1 MLPLFFY
8 LLKVILV
15 SGILS
20 GYYWISLRNTKFHYY
35 NRFYLMGSLLLS
47 LALPLLNL
55 QWFSFAPAP
64 TSPVHQVAQLI
75 YFTPNSGVASSILEW
90 DQLLAIGCSLI
101 SGILVLLFLIGIS
114 KLYLIKSKGRVTPME
129 QFDFIETS
137 LEEAPFSFFR
147 NLFWKKEV
155 PLHDQ
160 AGQRML
166 QHELAHIQQF
176 HSLDK
181 VIVTLSTC
189 IFWMNPFFWLIRK
202 ELEVV
207 HEFIADEEAIAGND
221 ATLLAEMLLTAHY
234 PSNIFSNGQS
244 FFYSSIKRRIIML
257 TSSNKTSYSYARRLL
272 VLPLSIGVMAL
283 LSFTIKNNSP
293 EKLQIN
299 MTSPDKW
306 IEHLDTIPAQFR
318 DASTGKLIGNFQV
331 EIQGDTAIFKDRKS
345 KKDLF
350 SVPLNQLGVMAGP
363 NKTGDGNNSVTNKKV
378 IFITADSS
386 MIYGTGLTITKVAK
400 GTLIKEKKNPRII
413 VNGVELSSTDAINS
427 IPPASIKTIDMRGG
441 EMNIKVDS
449 TDASFTYAE
458 PKGGSGETVYKI
470 IAGIVQSDTF
480 AIEDL
485 TLEKAIPDVRLESN
499 SKKDEETI
507 TVTTKKVD
515 GNLVYTITKK
525 LTFESPLPADVLC
538 LIDGKESDAA
548 TVKALNPNSIKSI
561 NVLKGNSTSKYG
573 EKGKN
578 GVIEII
584 TKK

>member
-75 YFTPNSGVASSILEW
+75 YFTPNSGAASSILEW
-90 DQLLAIGCSLI
+90 DQLLAIGCFLI
-101 SGILVLLFLIGIS
+101 SGILVLLFLIGII

-137 LEEAPFSFFR
+137 VEEAPFSFFR
-147 NLFWKKEV
+147 NLFWKKEL
-155 PLHDQ
+155 PLHDLP
-160 AGQRML
+160 GQRML
-166 QHELAHIQQF
+166 QHELAHIQQL

-221 ATLLAEMLLTAHY
+221 AALLAEMLLTAHY

-257 TSSNKTSYSYARRLL
+257 TSSAKTSYSYTRRLL
-272 VLPLSIGVMAL
+272 VLPISLGLLAL
-283 LSFTIKNNSP
+283 LSFTIQNNRNENNQSKRGSIHP
-293 EKLQIN
+293 STTHQ
-299 MTSPDKW
+299 
-306 IEHLDTIPAQFR
+306 DTIPAQFR
-318 DASTGKLIGNFQV
+318 DAKTGKLKGSYQID
-331 EIQGDTAIFKDRKS
+331 IQGDTVIFKDKKS
-345 KKDLF
+345 KKSLF
-350 SVPLNQLGVMAGP
+350 TVPLNQLGELSHQDKSTNGSTLLS
-363 NKTGDGNNSVTNKKV
+363 NKRVVYISGDSLTVTNGMQMTKK
-378 IFITADSS
+378 A
-386 MIYGTGLTITKVAK
+386 A
-400 GTLIKEKKNPRII
+400 PRII
-413 VNGVELSSTDAINS
+413 INGVELTSEEELNR
-427 IPPASIKTIDMRGG
+427 IPTSSIKTIHIRGN
-441 EMNIKVDS
+441 ELNIKLDS
-449 TDASFTYAE
+449 LHFSLDSLHSTAKLLQLNSGDNKQTYTVI
-458 PKGGSGETVYKI
+458 KGQKRI
-470 IAGIVQSDTF
+470 DT
-480 AIEDL
+480 ITEKVIL
-485 TLEKAIPDVRLESN
+485 LEKNLQEIILKQEANTEPV
-499 SKKDEETI
+499 
-507 TVTTKKVD
+507 TVTVTKKMLD
-515 GNLVYTITKK
+515 GNVVYTYTEKVATKTDFPK
-525 LTFESPLPADVLC
+525 DILY

-548 TVKALNPNSIKSI
+548 TVKALDANAIKSI
-561 NVLKGNSTSKYG
+561 NVLKGNCTSKYG

-578 GVIEII
+578 GVIEIT

>member
-1 MLPLFFY
+1 
-8 LLKVILV
+8 
-15 SGILS
+15 
-20 GYYWISLRNTKFHYY
+20 
-35 NRFYLMGSLLLS
+35 
-47 LALPLLNL
+47 
-55 QWFSFAPAP
+55 
-64 TSPVHQVAQLI
+64 
-75 YFTPNSGVASSILEW
+75 
-90 DQLLAIGCSLI
+90 
-101 SGILVLLFLIGIS
+101 
-114 KLYLIKSKGRVTPME
+114 ME
-129 QFDFIETS
+129 KFDFIETS

-147 NLFWKKEV
+147 NLFWKKEL

-166 QHELAHIQQF
+166 QHELAHIQQL

-181 VIVTLSTC
+181 IIVTLAAY

-221 ATLLAEMLLTAHY
+221 AALLAEMLLTAHY

-257 TSSNKTSYSYARRLL
+257 TSSKKTSYSYARRLL

-283 LSFTIKNNSP
+283 LSFTIKNNST
-293 EKLQIN
+293 EKLQSN
-299 MTSPDKW
+299 MASPDKW
-306 IEHLDTIPAQFR
+306 IAHIDTIPAQFR
-318 DASTGKLIGNFQV
+318 DANTGKLTGNFQV

-400 GTLIKEKKNPRII
+400 ETLIKEKKNPRII

-449 TDASFTYAE
+449 SYASFRYAE
-458 PKGGSGETVYKI
+458 PKEGRG
-470 IAGIVQSDTF
+470 
-480 AIEDL
+480 
-485 TLEKAIPDVRLESN
+485 
-499 SKKDEETI
+499 
-507 TVTTKKVD
+507 
-515 GNLVYTITKK
+515 
-525 LTFESPLPADVLC
+525 
-538 LIDGKESDAA
+538 
-548 TVKALNPNSIKSI
+548 
-561 NVLKGNSTSKYG
+561 
-573 EKGKN
+573 
-578 GVIEII
+578 EII
-584 TKK
+584 FINLRIF

>member
-1 MLPLFFY
+1 
-8 LLKVILV
+8 
-15 SGILS
+15 
-20 GYYWISLRNTKFHYY
+20 
-35 NRFYLMGSLLLS
+35 
-47 LALPLLNL
+47 
-55 QWFSFAPAP
+55 
-64 TSPVHQVAQLI
+64 
-75 YFTPNSGVASSILEW
+75 
-90 DQLLAIGCSLI
+90 
-101 SGILVLLFLIGIS
+101 
-114 KLYLIKSKGRVTPME
+114 ME

-147 NLFWKKEV
+147 NLFWKKEL

-166 QHELAHIQQF
+166 QHELAHIHQL

-181 VIVTLSTC
+181 IIVTLAAY

-207 HEFIADEEAIAGND
+207 HEYIADEEAIAGND

-257 TSSNKTSYSYARRLL
+257 TTSKKTSYSYARRLL

-283 LSFTIKNNSP
+283 LSFTIQNNST
-293 EKLQIN
+293 EKLQSN
-299 MTSPDKW
+299 MASPDKW
-306 IEHLDTIPAQFR
+306 IAHLDTIPTQFR
-318 DASTGKLIGNFQV
+318 DANTGKLTGNFQV

-345 KKDLF
+345 KKALF
-350 SVPLNQLGVMAGP
+350 TVPLTQLGVMAGP
-363 NKTGDGNNSVTNKKV
+363 NKSGNGNSTVPNKQI
-378 IFITADSS
+378 IFITGDS
-386 MIYGTGLTITKVAK
+386 ITFAK
-400 GTLIKEKKNPRII
+400 GTIIKERKAPRII
-413 VNGVELSSTDAINS
+413 VNGVELSSTHAINS

-449 TDASFTYAE
+449 SYASFRYAE
-458 PKGGSGETVYKI
+458 PKEGRGEI
-470 IAGIVQSDTF
+470 ICKTITSEKKSDTII
-480 AIEDL
+480 IEDL
-485 TLEKAIPDVRLESN
+485 SLEKTVPGTRLESN

-525 LTFESPLPADVLC
+525 MSVQSPLPADVLY

-561 NVLKGNSTSKYG
+561 NVLKGSATSKYG

-578 GVIEII
+578 GVIEITI
-584 TKK
+584 K

>member
-20 GYYWISLRNTKFHYY
+20 GYYWISLRNKKFHYY

-64 TSPVHQVAQLI
+64 SSPVHQVAQLI
-75 YFTPNSGVASSILEW
+75 YFTPNSGVGSSILEW
-90 DQLLAIGCSLI
+90 DQLLAIGCSLM

-147 NLFWKKEV
+147 NLFWKKEL

-166 QHELAHIQQF
+166 QHELAHIQQL

-181 VIVTLSTC
+181 VIVTLATC

-221 ATLLAEMLLTAHY
+221 AALLAEMLLTAHY

-306 IEHLDTIPAQFR
+306 IGHLDTIPAQFR
-318 DASTGKLIGNFQV
+318 DASTGKLKGNFQV
-331 EIQGDTAIFKDRKS
+331 EIKGDTAIFKDRKS

-363 NKTGDGNNSVTNKKV
+363 NKTGDGNNSVTNKKIV
-378 IFITADSS
+378 FITEDSAI
-386 MIYGTGLTITKVAK
+386 IYGTGFTITKVAK
-400 GTLIKEKKNPRII
+400 GTLLKEKKNARII

-427 IPPASIKTIDMRGG
+427 IPPTAIKSIDMRGG
-441 EMNIKVDS
+441 EVNIKVDS
-449 TDASFTYAE
+449 SDGSVTYVK
-458 PKGGSGETVYKI
+458 PKEGIGEMVYKI
-470 IAGIVQSDTF
+470 FSGEVQSDTIF
-480 AIEDL
+480 IEDL
-485 TLEKAIPDVRLESN
+485 TIE
-499 SKKDEETI
+499 KDEETI

-525 LTFESPLPADVLC
+525 MTVESPFPADVLY

-561 NVLKGNSTSKYG
+561 NVLKGSATSKYG

>member
-20 GYYWISLRNTKFHYY
+20 GYYWISLRNKKFHYY

-75 YFTPNSGVASSILEW
+75 YFTPNSGAASSILEW
-90 DQLLAIGCSLI
+90 DQLLAIGCSLL

-166 QHELAHIQQF
+166 QHELAHIQQL

-181 VIVTLSTC
+181 VIVTLATY

-221 ATLLAEMLLTAHY
+221 AALLAEMLLTAHY

-244 FFYSSIKRRIIML
+244 FFYSSIKRRIVML

-272 VLPLSIGVMAL
+272 VLPLSLGIMTL

-293 EKLQIN
+293 EKMQIN

-306 IEHLDTIPAQFR
+306 IGHLDTIPAQFR
-318 DASTGKLIGNFQV
+318 DASTGKLKGNFEV
-331 EIQGDTAIFKDRKS
+331 EIKGETAIFKDRKS

-363 NKTGDGNNSVTNKKV
+363 NKTGDGNNSATNKKI
-378 IFITADSS
+378 IFITDDSS

-400 GTLIKEKKNPRII
+400 GTLLKEKKNPRII
-413 VNGVELSSTDAINS
+413 VNGIELSSTDAINS
-427 IPPASIKTIDMRGG
+427 IQPAAIKSIDMRGG
-441 EMNIKVDS
+441 EMKIKVDS
-449 TDASFTYAE
+449 SDASFTYVK
-458 PKGGSGETVYKI
+458 PKEGRGVYKI
-470 IAGIVQSDTF
+470 IAGEVRSDSIV
-480 AIEDL
+480 IEDL
-485 TLEKAIPDVRLESN
+485 TLEKDIPGVRLENN

-507 TVTTKKVD
+507 TVTTKKGD

-525 LTFESPLPADVLC
+525 MTVKSPIPTDALY
-538 LIDGKESDAA
+538 LIDGKESDAE

-561 NVLKGNSTSKYG
+561 NVLKGSATSKYG
-573 EKGKN
+573 DKGKN
-578 GVIEII
+578 GVIEIV

>member
-1 MLPLFFY
+1 
-8 LLKVILV
+8 
-15 SGILS
+15 
-20 GYYWISLRNTKFHYY
+20 
-35 NRFYLMGSLLLS
+35 
-47 LALPLLNL
+47 
-55 QWFSFAPAP
+55 
-64 TSPVHQVAQLI
+64 
-75 YFTPNSGVASSILEW
+75 
-90 DQLLAIGCSLI
+90 
-101 SGILVLLFLIGIS
+101 
-114 KLYLIKSKGRVTPME
+114 
-129 QFDFIETS
+129 
-137 LEEAPFSFFR
+137 
-147 NLFWKKEV
+147 
-155 PLHDQ
+155 
-160 AGQRML
+160 
-166 QHELAHIQQF
+166 
-176 HSLDK
+176 
-181 VIVTLSTC
+181 
-189 IFWMNPFFWLIRK
+189 
-202 ELEVV
+202 
-207 HEFIADEEAIAGND
+207 
-221 ATLLAEMLLTAHY
+221 
-234 PSNIFSNGQS
+234 
-244 FFYSSIKRRIIML
+244 
-257 TSSNKTSYSYARRLL
+257 
-272 VLPLSIGVMAL
+272 MAL

-293 EKLQIN
+293 EKLQIK
-299 MTSPDKW
+299 MTSPDNW
-306 IEHLDTIPAQFR
+306 IGHLDTIPAQFR
-318 DASTGKLIGNFQV
+318 DASTGKLKGNFQV

-400 GTLIKEKKNPRII
+400 ETLIKEKKNPRII

-427 IPPASIKTIDMRGG
+427 IPPATIKTIDMRGG

-449 TDASFTYAE
+449 ADASFTYAE
-458 PKGGSGETVYKI
+458 PKGGSREIVYKI

-525 LTFESPLPADVLC
+525 MSVQSPLPADVLY

>member
-20 GYYWISLRNTKFHYY
+20 GYYWISLRNKKFHYY

-75 YFTPNSGVASSILEW
+75 YFTPNSGAASSILEW
-90 DQLLAIGCSLI
+90 DQLLAIGCSLL

-166 QHELAHIQQF
+166 QHELAHIQQL

-181 VIVTLSTC
+181 VIVTLATY

-221 ATLLAEMLLTAHY
+221 AALLAEMLLTAHY

-244 FFYSSIKRRIIML
+244 FFYSSIKRRIVML

-272 VLPLSIGVMAL
+272 VLPLSIGIIAL

-293 EKLQIN
+293 EKMQIN

-306 IEHLDTIPAQFR
+306 IGHLDTIPAQFR
-318 DASTGKLIGNFQV
+318 DASTGKLKGNFEV
-331 EIQGDTAIFKDRKS
+331 EIKGETAIFKDRKS
-345 KKDLF
+345 KKNLF

-363 NKTGDGNNSVTNKKV
+363 NKTGDGNNSATNKKI
-378 IFITADSS
+378 IFITDDSS

-413 VNGVELSSTDAINS
+413 VNGIELSSTDAINS
-427 IPPASIKTIDMRGG
+427 IPPAAIKSIDMKGG

-449 TDASFTYAE
+449 SDASFTYVK
-458 PKGGSGETVYKI
+458 PKEGRGVYKI
-470 IAGIVQSDTF
+470 IAGEVRSDSIV
-480 AIEDL
+480 IEDL
-485 TLEKAIPDVRLESN
+485 TLEKDIPGVRLENN

-525 LTFESPLPADVLC
+525 MTVESPIPADVLY

-561 NVLKGNSTSKYG
+561 NVLKGSATSKYG
-573 EKGKN
+573 DKGKN
-578 GVIEII
+578 GVIEIV

>member
-1 MLPLFFY
+1 
-8 LLKVILV
+8 
-15 SGILS
+15 
-20 GYYWISLRNTKFHYY
+20 
-35 NRFYLMGSLLLS
+35 
-47 LALPLLNL
+47 
-55 QWFSFAPAP
+55 
-64 TSPVHQVAQLI
+64 
-75 YFTPNSGVASSILEW
+75 
-90 DQLLAIGCSLI
+90 
-101 SGILVLLFLIGIS
+101 
-114 KLYLIKSKGRVTPME
+114 
-129 QFDFIETS
+129 
-137 LEEAPFSFFR
+137 
-147 NLFWKKEV
+147 
-155 PLHDQ
+155 
-160 AGQRML
+160 
-166 QHELAHIQQF
+166 
-176 HSLDK
+176 
-181 VIVTLSTC
+181 
-189 IFWMNPFFWLIRK
+189 
-202 ELEVV
+202 V

-221 ATLLAEMLLTAHY
+221 AALLAEMLLTAHY

-244 FFYSSIKRRIIML
+244 FFYSSIKRRIVML

-299 MTSPDKW
+299 MKSPDKW

-318 DASTGKLIGNFQV
+318 DASTGKLKGNFQI

-350 SVPLNQLGVMAGP
+350 SVPLNQLGVMAGQ
-363 NKTGDGNNSVTNKKV
+363 KTGDGNNSVTNKKV

-400 GTLIKEKKNPRII
+400 ETLIKEKKNPRII

-449 TDASFTYAE
+449 SYASFRYAE
-458 PKGGSGETVYKI
+458 PKEGRGEI
-470 IAGIVQSDTF
+470 ICKTITSEKKSDTII
-480 AIEDL
+480 IEDL
-485 TLEKAIPDVRLESN
+485 SLEKTVPGTRLESN
-499 SKKDEETI
+499 SKKDGETI
-507 TVTTKKVD
+507 TVTTKKAD
-515 GNLVYTITKK
+515 GYLVYTITKK
-525 LTFESPLPADVLC
+525 MSVESPLPADVLC

-561 NVLKGNSTSKYG
+561 NVLKGSATSKYG

>member
-20 GYYWISLRNTKFHYY
+20 GYYWVSLRNKKFHYY
-35 NRFYLMGSLLLS
+35 NRFYLTGTLLLS
-47 LALPLLNL
+47 LTLPLLNL

-64 TSPVHQVAQLI
+64 SSPVHQVAQLI
-75 YFTPNSGVASSILEW
+75 YFAPHNEAPSPFLEW

-101 SGILVLLFLIGIS
+101 SGILVLLFLMGII
-114 KLYLIKSKGRVTPME
+114 KLFHIKSKGRVTPME

-160 AGQRML
+160 SGQRML
-166 QHELAHIQQF
+166 QHELTHIQQL

-189 IFWMNPFFWLIRK
+189 IFWMNPFFWMIRK

-207 HEFIADEEAIAGND
+207 HEFIADEETIAGND

-234 PSNIFSNGQS
+234 PSYIFSNGQS
-244 FFYSSIKRRIIML
+244 FFYSSIKRRMIML

-283 LSFTIKNNSP
+283 LSFTIQNNST
-293 EKLQIN
+293 EKLQSN
-299 MTSPDKW
+299 MTSTENW
-306 IEHLDTIPAQFR
+306 GALLDTIPAQFR
-318 DASTGKLIGNFQV
+318 DANTGKLTGNFQV
-331 EIQGDTAIFKDRKS
+331 EIQGDTAIFRDRKS

-350 SVPLNQLGVMAGP
+350 TVPLNQLGVMAGP
-363 NKTGDGNNSVTNKKV
+363 NKSVDGNNSFTNKKI
-378 IFITADSS
+378 IFIGEDSS
-386 MIYGTGLTITKVAK
+386 IVYGTGLTISNATKESI
-400 GTLIKEKKNPRII
+400 IKDRKAPRII
-413 VNGVELSSTDAINS
+413 VNGVELSSSDALNS
-427 IPPASIKTIDMRGG
+427 IPPAAIKTIDMRGG

-449 TDASFTYAE
+449 ADASFTYAE
-458 PKGGSGETVYKI
+458 PKEGRGEKIFKI
-470 IAGIVQSDTF
+470 ITSEKKSDTLF
-480 AIEDL
+480 IKDL
-485 TLEKAIPDVRLESN
+485 TLEKTLPGARLESN
-499 SKKDEETI
+499 STKDEETI

-525 LTFESPLPADVLC
+525 MVGESPLPADVLY
-538 LIDGKESDAA
+538 LIDGIESDAA
-548 TVKALNPNSIKSI
+548 TVKALNPNSIKST
-561 NVLKGNSTSKYG
+561 NVLKGSATSKYG

-578 GVIEII
+578 GVIEIT

>member
-20 GYYWISLRNTKFHYY
+20 GYYWISLRNKKFHYY

-64 TSPVHQVAQLI
+64 SSPVHQVAQLI
-75 YFTPNSGVASSILEW
+75 YFTPNSGGGSSILEW

-147 NLFWKKEV
+147 NLFWKKEL
-155 PLHDQ
+155 PLQDQ

-166 QHELAHIQQF
+166 QHELAHIQQL

-181 VIVTLSTC
+181 VIVTLATC
-189 IFWMNPFFWLIRK
+189 VFWMNPFFWLIRK

-221 ATLLAEMLLTAHY
+221 AALLAEMLLTAHY

-306 IEHLDTIPAQFR
+306 IGHLDTIPAQFR
-318 DASTGKLIGNFQV
+318 DASTGKLKGNFQV
-331 EIQGDTAIFKDRKS
+331 EIKGDTAIFKDRKS

-350 SVPLNQLGVMAGP
+350 SVPLNQLGVLAGP
-363 NKTGDGNNSVTNKKV
+363 NKTGDGNNSVTNKKI
-378 IFITADSS
+378 IFITEDSAI
-386 MIYGTGLTITKVAK
+386 IYATGLTITKVAK
-400 GTLIKEKKNPRII
+400 GTLLKEKKNPRII

-427 IPPASIKTIDMRGG
+427 IPPAAIKSIDMRGG

-449 TDASFTYAE
+449 SDGSVTYVK
-458 PKGGSGETVYKI
+458 PKEGRGKMVYKI
-470 IAGIVQSDTF
+470 IAGEVQSDTIF
-480 AIEDL
+480 IEDL
-485 TLEKAIPDVRLESN
+485 TLEKAIPGVRLENN
-499 SKKDEETI
+499 SKKDEVTI

-525 LTFESPLPADVLC
+525 MTVESPFPADVLY

-548 TVKALNPNSIKSI
+548 TVKDLNPNSIKSI
-561 NVLKGNSTSKYG
+561 NVLKGTATSKYG

>member
-15 SGILS
+15 SGILT
-20 GYYWISLRNTKFHYY
+20 GYYWISLRNNKFHYY
-35 NRFYLMGSLLLS
+35 NRFYLMGCLLLS

-64 TSPVHQVAQLI
+64 SSPVHQVAQLI
-75 YFTPNSGVASSILEW
+75 YSTPNNGAASSILEW
-90 DQLLAIGCSLI
+90 DQLLAIGCTLI
-101 SGILVLLFLIGIS
+101 SCILVLLFFIGII
-114 KLYLIKSKGRVTPME
+114 KLYLIKSKARVTPME

-137 LEEAPFSFFR
+137 EEEAPFSFFR
-147 NLFWKKEV
+147 NLFWKKEL
-155 PLHDQ
+155 PLHDVP
-160 AGQRML
+160 GQRML
-166 QHELAHIQQF
+166 QHELAHIQQL

-181 VIVTLSTC
+181 VIVTLTTC
-189 IFWMNPFFWLIRK
+189 IFWINPFFWLIRK

-221 ATLLAEMLLTAHY
+221 AALLAEMLLTAHY

-244 FFYSSIKRRIIML
+244 FFYSSIKRRIVML

-299 MTSPDKW
+299 MKSPDKW

-318 DASTGKLIGNFQV
+318 DASTGKLKGNFQI

-350 SVPLNQLGVMAGP
+350 SVPLNQLGVMAGQ
-363 NKTGDGNNSVTNKKV
+363 KTGDGNNSVTNKKV

-400 GTLIKEKKNPRII
+400 ETLIKEKKNPRII

-449 TDASFTYAE
+449 SYASFRYAE
-458 PKGGSGETVYKI
+458 PKEGRGEI
-470 IAGIVQSDTF
+470 ICKTITSEKKSDTII
-480 AIEDL
+480 IEDL
-485 TLEKAIPDVRLESN
+485 SLEKTVPGTRLESN
-499 SKKDEETI
+499 SKKDGETI

-525 LTFESPLPADVLC
+525 MSVESPLPADVLC

-561 NVLKGNSTSKYG
+561 NVLKGSATSKYG